1 LVWKIKLT
9 TRTFIK
15 ELKKNNP
22 KNNDQIKKIEI
33 EVLNQKEIIPTK
45 KKKMMVNLKTIT
57 QNRLGLKCEIEK
69 KNYIKG

>member
-22 KNNDQIKKIEI
+22 KNKDQIKK
-33 EVLNQKEIIPTK
+33 NWNWSTK
-45 KKKMMVNLKTIT
+45 SKGNNTNKK
-57 QNRLGLKCEIEK
+57 GK
-69 KNYIKG
+69 KNEGQFENNNTK